1 MQNNG
6 KIYLSSRSGILG
18 NSKKEYVAV
27 IIKLILIGILSVP
40 LICITL
46 IWGYTRF
53 FVLSDKPS
61 DELENVIT
69 FINDK
74 QYIGMSVEECKE
86 ELGEPIG
93 IKTGEYVIFSAGY
106 FQKGVSERY
115 ELYVYLDENE
125 RVKAVRL
132 KEEIGD

>member
-1 MQNNG
+1 MIG
-6 KIYLSSRSGILG
+6 RIMLIDRSGIWG

-27 IIKLILIGILSVP
+27 IIKLISIGVLFGP

-46 IWGYTRF
+46 IGGYTRF
-53 FVLSDKPS
+53 FVLSDRPN
-61 DELENVIT
+61 DELKNVIS

-74 QYIGMSVEECKE
+74 EYIGMSIGECKK

-106 FQKGVSERY
+106 FQKGVYERY